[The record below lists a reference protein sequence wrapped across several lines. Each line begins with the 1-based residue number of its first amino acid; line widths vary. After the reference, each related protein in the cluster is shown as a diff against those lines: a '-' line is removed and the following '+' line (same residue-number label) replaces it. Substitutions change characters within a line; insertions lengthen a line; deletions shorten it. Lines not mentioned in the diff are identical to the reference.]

1 MLISCILPP
10 SEHIFSNFVLY
21 SILKYCIFTDKFGCR
36 GSTNKKSPTTRYRYS
51 RIYPYCV
58 FLFYTPV
65 IPNEAL
71 IVKII
76 KSKVLIVALRI
87 DAFIVILSEQ
97 NERENLLITKNMENT
112 LQPLKIESLIYE
124 IRGHKV
130 MLDRDLAKLYGVT
143 TGNLNKAVKRNIER
157 FPERYMFQLTSE
169 ENLKFQNGIS
179 SWGGT
184 RSLPYVFTE
193 QGVAMLS
200 SVLHSPTAIQISI
213 SIIDAFVAI
222 RNHIMHTA
230 TFTAELEA
238 IKAKLEL
245 LERSDEDNLEAI
257 NDLSEDMCREI
268 DTIYQAIAALSVKE
282 PSDSTPRPKIGF
294 KTQNDQ

>member
-1 MLISCILPP
+1 
-10 SEHIFSNFVLY
+10 
-21 SILKYCIFTDKFGCR
+21 
-36 GSTNKKSPTTRYRYS
+36 
-51 RIYPYCV
+51 
-58 FLFYTPV
+58 
-65 IPNEAL
+65 
-71 IVKII
+71 
-76 KSKVLIVALRI
+76 
-87 DAFIVILSEQ
+87 
-97 NERENLLITKNMENT
+97 MENT
-112 LQPLKIESLIYE
+112 LEPLKIESLIHE
-124 IRGHKV
+124 IRGQKV

-157 FPERYMFQLTSE
+157 FPERYMFQLNSE

-184 RSLPYVFTE
+184 RSLPYAFTE

-213 SIIDAFVAI
+213 NIIDAFVAI
-222 RNHIMHTA
+222 RNHIMYAT

-245 LERSDEDNLEAI
+245 LERNDEDNLEAI
-257 NDLSEDMCREI
+257 NDLSEDMRQEI

-282 PSDSTPRPKIGF
+282 QSDYSTRPKIGF
-294 KTQNDQ
+294 KTQNNDRNTSH